1 MSPRVRV
8 GLIGAGMIAQAAHL
22 PNLAALPDHFEVVAL
37 VDPSETVR
45 TIVAARHHVPAS
57 YADWREMIDRHELDA
72 VLICAPHAVHVEAT
86 LAALEAGLHVFVE
99 KPLCIDPADADRI
112 IATRERHGRV
122 VQVGYMKRFDPAYER
137 MAAELPA
144 SADELCFVDVVAH
157 DPILN
162 KPSLFCP
169 DEIVVGHDVPAKVR
183 RDGEQAL
190 RAQLLAAVGSDD
202 LGEVAPFATVYLDA
216 LIHDVNLV
224 NGLLERMGE
233 PLPAAIESTSCWGSG
248 AGATIAFTLVNGA
261 RWNCTFLWLPGLQSF
276 REHIAVYFR
285 DSVRTLTF
293 AAPYLHKHPTIY
305 EVDGADGEA
314 RQRSVFTSHRGS
326 YRGELE
332 HFYDCIVSEA
342 NCRTP
347 AELGRADVKLLR
359 DAFLSGLPDGSDLR
373 VPMPEVSQ
381 EREEELPRVSS

>member
-1 MSPRVRV
+1 VSPRVRV

-22 PNLAALPDHFEVVAL
+22 PNLAALTDRFEVVAL
-37 VDPSETVR
+37 ADPSETVR
-45 TIVAARHHVPAS
+45 TAVAARHHVS
-57 YADWREMIDRHELDA
+57 YGYADWREMIDRHGLDA

-112 IATRERHGRV
+112 IAARERHRRV
-122 VQVGYMKRFDPAYER
+122 IQVGYMKRFDPAYER
-137 MAAELPA
+137 MADELPA
-144 SADELCFVDVVAH
+144 NADELCFVDVVAH

-169 DEIVVGHDVPAKVR
+169 DEIVVGDDVPAEVR
-183 RDGEQAL
+183 REGERSL

-202 LGEVAPFATVYLDA
+202 LGEVGSFATVYLDA

-233 PLPAAIESTSCWGSG
+233 PLPAAIESTSCWGDG
-248 AGATIAFTLVNGA
+248 VGATIAFTLVGGV

-276 REHIAVYFR
+276 REHVALYFR
-285 DSVRTLTF
+285 DSVRTLSF

-305 EVDGADGEA
+305 EVDAGDGET
-314 RQRSVFTSHRGS
+314 RRRSVFTSHRGS

-332 HFYDCIVSEA
+332 HFHACIVTGA
-342 NCRTP
+342 DCQTP
-347 AELGRADVKLLR
+347 AEMGRDDVELLR
-359 DAFLSGLPDGSDLR
+359 NAFCRG
-373 VPMPEVSQ
+373 
-381 EREEELPRVSS
+381 ELMGAKGP